1 MFGEVSLLKLQQ
13 AGSGRSSKLEE
24 MIGQGW
30 VRNQNPTRVSR
41 RGEGQGQGSA
51 LSLELRRTPPVFL
64 PEGLGSSLILSP
76 QHTDT
81 RDKGGTIACRVNT
94 CLFRDEIAAIDLV

>member
-13 AGSGRSSKLEE
+13 AGSGRSSKLGE
-24 MIGQGW
+24 MIGQRWG
-30 VRNQNPTRVSR
+30 RNQNPARTRR
-41 RGEGQGQGSA
+41 RSA
-51 LSLELRRTPPVFL
+51 VHKRMPPVFL
-64 PEGLGSSLILSP
+64 PEGLGSLLILSP

-81 RDKGGTIACRVNT
+81 GDKGGTVACHINT